1 MTAFPP
7 WARGEL
13 EAGRSIAVI
22 ARALIETTGSAVLHR
37 TEHPAPLER
46 AG

>member
-1 MTAFPP
+1 MTVFPP
-7 WARGEL
+7 WAQGKL
-13 EAGRSIAVI
+13 EAGRLI